1 MAVTIRDVAKLA
13 GTSVSAVSAVLNNTA
28 GRHIRVSEATRQ
40 RILEAAKQLGYAP
53 NPLARSLV
61 TGRTGVLGLVFPYS
75 RAFIDRN
82 PFSDQIMSGVF
93 EEVVNEGY
101 NLMLHTAVG
110 NDWNAADEKM
120 LIDPRVDGLILVL
133 PSPNSS
139 VIARCQEVK
148 FPAVA
153 VVYATENKQ
162 VCTINADDQH
172 GGFLAT
178 QHLIE
183 LGHTRIAHFVGDPK
197 VSTAQPRLQGYLKA
211 MEQAGLQPEP
221 EWMVQAGFD
230 WKDGYSA
237 TQRILRLPKHKRPTA
252 IFAANDLCAEGAIRA
267 LREQGISVPKQM
279 SIVGYDDTWF
289 ATMTTPPLTSVH
301 MPIYE
306 MGKLAAQVLIA
317 LVEGRE
323 VPQRQ
328 YTLPVHLTVRQSTAP
343 PPKESS

>member
-40 RILEAAKQLGYAP
+40 RILQAAQQLGYAP

-133 PSPNSS
+133 PNPNSS
-139 VIARCQEVK
+139 VIARCEQVR

-153 VVYATENKQ
+153 VVYATENRQ
-162 VCTINADDQH
+162 VCTINADDLH
-172 GGFLAT
+172 GGYLAT
-178 QHLIE
+178 RHLIE
-183 LGHTRIAHFVGDPK
+183 LGHTRIAHLAGDPK
-197 VSTAQPRLQGYLKA
+197 VSTAEPRLQGYLKA
-211 MEQAGLQPEP
+211 LREANLPVQA
-221 EWMVQAGFD
+221 EWIIQAGFD
-230 WKDGYSA
+230 WKDGYAA
-237 TQRILRLPKHKRPTA
+237 TRKLLQLPERPTA

-267 LREQGISVPKQM
+267 LREEDMPVPEEMSV
-279 SIVGYDDTWF
+279 VGYDDTWF
-289 ATMTTPPLTSVH
+289 ATMTNPPLTSVH

-306 MGKLAAQVLIA
+306 MGKLAAEVLIA
-317 LVEGRE
+317 LVEGRD
-323 VPQRQ
+323 VQQRQ
-328 YTLPVHLTVRQSTAP
+328 FTLPVHLTIRQSTAP
-343 PPKESS
+343 PLKKIQ

>member
-1 MAVTIRDVAKLA
+1 MAVTIRDVARLA

-28 GRHIRVSEATRQ
+28 GQRIRVSEATRQ
-40 RILEAAKQLGYAP
+40 RIIEAARQLGYAP

-110 NDWNAADEKM
+110 NDWNAVDEKM
-120 LIDPRVDGLILVL
+120 LLDPRVDGLILVL
-133 PSPNSS
+133 PNPNSS
-139 VIARCQEVK
+139 VIARCQEVQ

-153 VVYATENKQ
+153 VVYATENQQ
-162 VCTINADDQH
+162 VCTINADDLH

-183 LGHTRIAHFVGDPK
+183 LGHTRIAHLVGDPK
-197 VSTAQPRLQGYLKA
+197 ISTAQPRLQGYLKA
-211 MEQAGLQPEP
+211 MQQAGLSVDSDWVVP
-221 EWMVQAGFD
+221 AGFD
-230 WKDGYSA
+230 WKDGYAA
-237 TQRILRLPKHKRPTA
+237 TQRLLQLPEAKRPTA
-252 IFAANDLCAEGAIRA
+252 IFAANDLCADGVLRA
-267 LREQGISVPKQM
+267 LREHDVKVPEQM
-279 SIVGYDDTWF
+279 SVVGYDDTWF
-289 ATMTTPPLTSVH
+289 AAMTHPPLTSVH

-323 VPQRQ
+323 VSQKQ
-328 YTLPVHLTVRQSTAP
+328 FTLPVHLTIRQSTAP
-343 PPKESS
+343 PPQ